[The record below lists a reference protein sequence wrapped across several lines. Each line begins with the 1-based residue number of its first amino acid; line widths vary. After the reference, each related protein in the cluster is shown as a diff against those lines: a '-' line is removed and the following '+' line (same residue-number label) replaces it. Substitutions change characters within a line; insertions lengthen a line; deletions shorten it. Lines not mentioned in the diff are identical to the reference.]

1 MVFQRSAQTSVY
13 PNYMLTLA
21 NYYFFGY
28 WPVNMGCGK
37 EPPQF
42 AQLSTPKFLALILI
56 SIGTNWTY
64 VCTMKI
70 WTNGYHVKKLP
81 YLLLII
87 FPTTFSQNHCNLF
100 LRPQLVQQSKRENT
114 PWGWSLEGK
123 ASCGHLNKFTLFT
136 PLVHPE
142 MLENV
147 LHLNF
152 SILWYVC
159 TMYCILH
166 LQGAAK
172 FNEQT
177 LSQVSSASL
186 DNWVPLE
193 TFC

>member
-1 MVFQRSAQTSVY
+1 
-13 PNYMLTLA
+13 
-21 NYYFFGY
+21 
-28 WPVNMGCGK
+28 
-37 EPPQF
+37 
-42 AQLSTPKFLALILI
+42 LI
-56 SIGTNWTY
+56 SVGTNWNR

-87 FPTTFSQNHCNLF
+87 FPTIFSQNHCNLF

-152 SILWYVC
+152 SILRYVC

-177 LSQVSSASL
+177 LSQVSSASI

-193 TFC
+193 TFW